1 MNALMPFAPV
11 LTISLGSLGYL
22 LGGKF
27 LERTKLTGL
36 FACLLV
42 GLALYLLAGLGDSSA
57 TIEHGLIVNSFSRL
71 LAIVACAGALVSIVG
86 CASSL
91 QGEEI
96 DMTSEYY
103 FLTLTSLCGALLMIL
118 ASDFLTLFIGLE
130 VASLA
135 LYCLC
140 GARIKRRS
148 SSESALKYFLM
159 GSFSSAFFLYGIA
172 LWYGA
177 TGTLLLEPESRVVVS
192 SSPLLMLSF
201 LMMVIGMAFK
211 LGLAPFHF
219 WVPDV
224 YQGAPTSV
232 TSFMSAVIKIAAI
245 GALVR
250 VSIESFV
257 IATPWSTGVLWLF
270 ATLAMCVGNFAALQ
284 QQSVKRMLAYSSV
297 AQVGYMLMGL
307 VVFDGTP
314 DAVAATIYYLISYT
328 AMTVGAFL
336 VLLAI
341 GPNTDELR
349 DLKGLGA
356 RSPFLATCVTLIFL
370 ALAGLP
376 PGLAGLVGKVYL
388 FAVTL
393 SQEFYGL
400 AIIAALNSALSCAY
414 YLRVPAVALFQAAD
428 SSEPLRVS
436 LSMQAALVVCAGA
449 VVVLGVYPQLVLD
462 LVASA
467 GRVMAVR

>member
-1 MNALMPFAPV
+1 MNALTPFAPI

-22 LGGKF
+22 LGGKL
-27 LERTKLTGL
+27 LERAKLTAI
-36 FACLLV
+36 FACVLV
-42 GLALYLLAGLGDSSA
+42 GVALYLTIGAVDSA
-57 TIEHGLIVNSFSRL
+57 PTIAHGLVVNPFSRL

-86 CASSL
+86 SASTL
-91 QGEEI
+91 RGEDI
-96 DMTSEYY
+96 DMPSEYY
-103 FLTLTSLCGALLMIL
+103 FLMLTSLCGALLMIL
-118 ASDFLTLFIGLE
+118 ASDLLTLFIGLE

-140 GARIKRRS
+140 GARIWKRS

-177 TGTLLLEPESRVVVS
+177 TGTLAIVSEPRIVVS
-192 SSPLLMLSF
+192 NSPLLMLSF

-232 TSFMSAVIKIAAI
+232 TTFMSCVVKVAAV

-250 VSIESFV
+250 ISIESFV
-257 IATPWSTGVLWLF
+257 VPTPWSTGVLWIL
-270 ATLAMCVGNFAALQ
+270 AVLAMTVGNFAALQ
-284 QQSVKRMLAYSSV
+284 QRSVKRMLAYSSV
-297 AQVGYMLMGL
+297 AQAGYMLMGL
-307 VVFDGTP
+307 VAFDGSA
-314 DAVAATIYYLISYT
+314 DAIAAVLFYLIAYS
-328 AMTVGAFL
+328 AMTIGAFM
-336 VLLAI
+336 VLSAI
-341 GPNTDELR
+341 GPDADDVDDVR
-349 DLKGLGA
+349 GLGK

-376 PGLAGLVGKVYL
+376 PGLAGLIGKVYL
-388 FAVTL
+388 FATTL
-393 SQEFYGL
+393 SNEFYGL

-414 YLRVPAVALFQAAD
+414 YLRVPAAALFQSPE
-428 SSEPLRVS
+428 SSEPIRPS
-436 LSMQAALVVCAGA
+436 LSTRAALVVCAGL
-449 VVVLGVYPQLVLD
+449 VVLLGVFPQVVLQ
-462 LVASA
+462 LASA
-467 GRVMAVR
+467 AGSVMAAQ

>member
-36 FACLLV
+36 FACMLV
-42 GLALYLLAGLGDSSA
+42 GVALYLFTGLGDSA
-57 TIEHGLIVNSFSRL
+57 VTIEHGLVVNSFSRL
-71 LAIVACAGALVSIVG
+71 LAIVTCAGALVSIVG

-91 QGEEI
+91 HGEEI
-96 DMTSEYY
+96 EMTSEYY

-177 TGTLLLEPESRVVVS
+177 TGTLLIEPESRVVVS

-257 IATPWSTGVLWLF
+257 IATAWSTGVLWLF
-270 ATLAMCVGNFAALQ
+270 ATLAMTVGNFAALQ

-297 AQVGYMLMGL
+297 AQAGYMLMGL
-307 VVFDGTP
+307 VVFDGSP
-314 DAVAATIYYLISYT
+314 DAVAATIYYLVAYT
-328 AMTVGAFL
+328 AMTIGAFL

-341 GPNTDELR
+341 GPNTDQLS
-349 DLKGLGA
+349 DLKGLGK

-414 YLRVPAVALFQAAD
+414 YLRVPAMVLFQTSE
-428 SSEPLRVS
+428 SSEPLRIPF
-436 LSMQAALVVCAGA
+436 SMRAALAVCAVS
-449 VVVLGVYPQLVLD
+449 VVLLGVYPQLVLE
-462 LVASA
+462 LAGSA
-467 GRVMAVR
+467 GRVMAAR